1 MGDFSSSLKSSV
13 HSKFPV
19 ICIYCEQVLLNLFS
33 RKCSLC
39 SLKPVPVEECVL
51 QDAES
56 ETTKSFPLQEQSV
69 YNTVELQVG
78 IKLVLFLV
86 NY

>member
-1 MGDFSSSLKSSV
+1 MLAETSPCG
-13 HSKFPV
+13 
-19 ICIYCEQVLLNLFS
+19 
-33 RKCSLC
+33 RM
-39 SLKPVPVEECVL
+39 CVL

-69 YNTVELQVG
+69 YTVELQVG